1 MGSPGGRGWA
11 VSQFAND
18 HFRQT
23 EITFKWIN
31 WCLIFSLLKE
41 AKREIDPSRALNWAM
56 APMTQEPNFHSGGRS
71 LLPAATWR
79 SRHHPLRSSDFPSEG
94 AQWNLTPRLT
104 SWLKL
109 CDTEQITYLHWPPN
123 RTHTYTQLTKWV
135 NKAGTL
141 VVIQQTT
148 VSFWLTIS
156 APYSGNPMSLN
167 SFNTLHSLRA
177 SNTQQGLC

>member
-41 AKREIDPSRALNWAM
+41 AKREIYPSRALNWAM

-79 SRHHPLRSSDFPSEG
+79 SCHHPLRFSDFP
-94 AQWNLTPRLT
+94 QWNLTPSLM

-109 CDTEQITYLHWPPN
+109 CDTEQIPSLTSKQDWYLHS
-123 RTHTYTQLTKWV
+123 T
-135 NKAGTL
+135 NKVSKQGRD
-141 VVIQQTT
+141 ISSYSPMT
-148 VSFWLTIS
+148 VSFWLSIS
-156 APYSGNPMSLN
+156 APYSGNPLSLN
-167 SFNTLHSLRA
+167 SFI
-177 SNTQQGLC
+177 